1 MRKTYKGFQ
10 VVEIPKPAQ
19 EEKTVTIG
27 QRILTFLKSIKAWM
41 EMPSWQEQLFLD
53 LMAAPPR
60 PEDTTAKYIK
70 ALEDLVADQKKTIK
84 MADAVV
90 EQAQLSA
97 KNQADITP
105 ALINEVNR
113 LRAENAMLSG
123 AYLVAVVEM
132 SGKRKLVRF
141 SLN

>member
-1 MRKTYKGFQ
+1 M
-10 VVEIPKPAQ
+10 PKPAQ

-41 EMPSWQEQLFLD
+41 ALPAEPDWMEQVILD
-53 LMAAPPR
+53 SLSEKRKR
-60 PEDTTAKYIK
+60 PESDRAKYIK

>member
-1 MRKTYKGFQ
+1 MAL
-10 VVEIPKPAQ
+10 PA
-19 EEKTVTIG
+19 EPD
-27 QRILTFLKSIKAWM
+27 WM
-41 EMPSWQEQLFLD
+41 EQVILD
-53 LMAAPPR
+53 SLSEKRKR
-60 PEDTTAKYIK
+60 PESDRAKYIK